1 MRSRF
6 SGLLA
11 LALAGVIVFV
21 IPGFAYPADDVAV
34 PPLTAA
40 IVDTTG
46 TLTAPDIAAI
56 DADLKAF
63 AKRKGSQVAVL
74 MVSSTKPEAIE
85 QYSIRVAEAWKIG
98 RAKVDDGV
106 ILVIA
111 KDDRAL
117 RIEVGYGLEGAI
129 PDAIAKR
136 VISENIA
143 PRFRAGDFA
152 GGIKNGT
159 ATLMK
164 LIDGEKLPAPE
175 FVPPQSDKSMFD
187 LVVPLIVAVFAG
199 SVLISMMGRVKGAA
213 VAGLGFGV
221 AAWWIMGTLLVAGI
235 GAFVAF
241 FLALANGASGRML
254 GGNHWGGGGGGGWG
268 GGSSGSSDSFSG
280 GGGGFGG
287 GGASGSW

>member
-1 MRSRF
+1 MSSRYT
-6 SGLLA
+6 GLLA
-11 LALAGVIVFV
+11 LALAGVLAIAL
-21 IPGFAYPADDVAV
+21 PGLAYPADEVAV
-34 PPLTAA
+34 PPLSAA

-46 TLTAPDIAAI
+46 TLSAQDLAAI

-74 MVSSTKPEAIE
+74 MVPSTKPEAIE

-106 ILVIA
+106 IMVIA

-129 PDAIAKR
+129 PDAVAKR

-152 GGIKNGT
+152 GGVKSGT

-175 FVPPQSDKSMFD
+175 FVPPQSNKSIFD
-187 LVVPLIVAVFAG
+187 LFVPLIFAVVAG
-199 SVLISMMGRVKGAA
+199 SVLIAMMGRFKGAA
-213 VAGLGFGV
+213 VAGIGFGV

-235 GAFVAF
+235 GALVAF
-241 FLALANGASGRML
+241 LLAFANGAAGGGHSG
-254 GGNHWGGGGGGGWG
+254 GSNWGGGGGGWG

-280 GGGGFGG
+280 GGGSFGG
-287 GGASGSW
+287 GGASGNW